1 MIIEPPPSSELLGM
15 KEVIP
20 DEPMSP
26 DEDPGKIG
34 EKKKNTPGPR
44 VIKHFSSSAQLSMKF
59 QLLIKDEIAQID

>member
-1 MIIEPPPSSELLGM
+1 MNLLAISRSRSRSWSPTDPMGERRRMIIEPPPSSELLGM

-34 EKKKNTPGPR
+34 KKNNKKHQGPG
-44 VIKHFSSSAQLSMKF
+44 L
-59 QLLIKDEIAQID
+59 